1 MIASG
6 EIIVNSILYRIPPQL
21 QRSYRSFENWDGR
34 RMGRMIR
41 ERRPPRFD
49 LHVLFP
55 GYLTSI
61 ATHAWTFPISR
72 AVHRV
77 QLDSKCKTG
86 NTWKDSVLIDD
97 LKFKFNAHHIYL
109 SLVCTGRMQI
119 RVISY
124 SSPFNFSTIFDSLSI
139 SRVF

>member
-6 EIIVNSILYRIPPQL
+6 EIIVNSILYHIPPQL
-21 QRSYRSFENWDGR
+21 QRSYRGFENWDGR

-109 SLVCTGRMQI
+109 SLVCMQNANP
-119 RVISY
+119 SH
-124 SSPFNFSTIFDSLSI
+124 FIFI
-139 SRVF
+139 AI